1 MKLDKAPFEK
11 AALQAEQSPRLPYGT
26 STCKRPLLPPRLPEK
41 VRITF
46 AHVPIKT
53 CIMVKKH
60 DKQIMQLLTDSIAPT
75 GRGRTL
81 KKFCEDE
88 DYNYTKLRRYVDK
101 SFWNASKTERDSIG
115 CQCVPVEVD
124 TADSKPSQSE
134 ETSEKSKD
142 KEEAH
147 ISISFASG
155 TAQQRVLTFGWKH
168 RPSNSLSCHDIT

>member
-1 MKLDKAPFEK
+1 
-11 AALQAEQSPRLPYGT
+11 
-26 STCKRPLLPPRLPEK
+26 
-41 VRITF
+41 
-46 AHVPIKT
+46 
-53 CIMVKKH
+53 MVKK
-60 DKQIMQLLTDSIAPT
+60 DGTDYAAAYRQYCT
-75 GRGRTL
+75 YGRGRTL

-124 TADSKPSQSE
+124 NPDSMPSQSE

-147 ISISFASG
+147 ISISFVQVQLSNG
-155 TAQQRVLTFGWKH
+155 LNLRVEA
-168 RPSNSLSCHDIT
+168 PAIDSLVDVLHKLVS